1 MAGSARVTDLNEDE
15 REWRLSL
22 EVGKTIDVFQ
32 RDWKN
37 KSEMWTKG
45 KIVAVTGEVSQ
56 LYSKNLKIKIYN
68 NSSFMEA

>member
-1 MAGSARVTDLNEDE
+1 MNEDE

-22 EVGKTIDVFQ
+22 DTNMTIDVFL

-45 KIVAVTGEVSQ
+45 KIVAITGEISQ

-68 NSSFMEA
+68 NSCFMEC